1 MYSVP
6 RGTEISKGDRMTRG
20 SHGEDELIE
29 ETPPPLRRRRSL
41 AQPYLRPVIDNHV
54 DDMPGVPKIRRA
66 SLYAN
71 PDKTRPLPEPPVVDK
86 PERPAGKTRS
96 ISSERTRAT
105 PAARQRQ
112 PYTSPVRAGANH
124 ASPRPLQASRRL
136 SAPPRFAHSRQ
147 LMIGVSLLLV
157 LTILGAA
164 VFAVSRSRAS
174 SVLDVQGRN
183 TSTGTTGTAHPAVN
197 PHELVIV
204 PEDTDHPPPPVY
216 ATAAYLL
223 DANSGVTLYAHNPFA
238 HLPIMSTTKL
248 MTAIIALEK
257 GNLNQNITINK
268 AIWHNIQQLSADS
281 SLFGMKEGQTYTLRQ
296 LVYALL
302 LVSGNDAAIAIADA
316 VDGSVPHFVADM
328 NQKAQQLHL
337 YDTHF
342 MNPHGLE
349 QTGHY
354 SSAHDLAF
362 LGLAAFNIPLIK
374 QITDTQ
380 IYNIPQT
387 STHPQRYLV
396 NDDQFFW
403 WYPGVD
409 AGKPGWDGASNF
421 VQVISVTRNHH
432 TLIGVTIHTKDW
444 WTDMRDLMNWG
455 FDDFQWISPYNVDLQ
470 HPIPFDTLWNYFTSD
485 KKENAVPMTNGRY
498 YIYTGYA
505 ISGVIMAYFD
515 HNGGLKL
522 FGYPESMVTVSN
534 STTVSQRFDHGTI
547 QCNTTNNQC
556 TTS

>member
-1 MYSVP
+1 MN
-6 RGTEISKGDRMTRG
+6 RG

-29 ETPPPLRRRRSL
+29 DTPPPLRRRRSL
-41 AQPYLRPVIDNHV
+41 AQPYQRPAIDNHV
-54 DDMPGVPKIRRA
+54 NDVPGVPRIRRA
-66 SLYAN
+66 SLYASR
-71 PDKTRPLPEPPVVDK
+71 DETRPLSEPPVEDK
-86 PERPAGKTRS
+86 PERPAGKTRL
-96 ISSERTRAT
+96 ISSEHSRAK

-112 PYTSPVRAGANH
+112 LYTSPTRAGANL
-124 ASPRPLQASRRL
+124 APSGSLRASRRP
-136 SAPPRFAHSRQ
+136 SAPPLRLVRSRQ

-164 VFAVSRSRAS
+164 VFAVNRSRAS
-174 SVLDVQGRN
+174 SALDVQARNNN
-183 TSTGTTGTAHPAVN
+183 TSTGTSGTVQPTVN

-216 ATAAYLL
+216 ATSAYLL
-223 DANSGVTLYAHNPFA
+223 DANSGVTLYAQNPFT

-248 MTAIIALEK
+248 MTAIIAVEK

-268 AIWHNIQQLSADS
+268 AIWHDIQQLSADS

-296 LVYALL
+296 LLYALL
-302 LVSGNDAAIAIADA
+302 LVSGNDAAVAIADA
-316 VDGSVPHFVADM
+316 IDGNIQHFVADM

-342 MNPHGLE
+342 MNPHGLL

-362 LGLAAFNIPLIK
+362 LGLAAFNIPIIK

-380 IYNIPQT
+380 IYSIPQT

-403 WYPGVD
+403 WYPGVS

-455 FDDFQWISPYNVDLQ
+455 FDGFQWISPYNVDLQ

-485 KKENAVPMTNGRY
+485 KKENTVPMPNGRY
-498 YIYTGYA
+498 YIYTGYG

-515 HNGGLKL
+515 HNGGLKH
-522 FGYPESMVTVSN
+522 FGYPESMETVSN
-534 STTVSQRFDHGTI
+534 RATVSQRFDHGTI